1 MKIGY
6 ARVST
11 NSQDLEAQR
20 RALSQLGVDLSR
32 IYFDQGVSGRTRQ
45 RPGLNQALAACRTG
59 DTLIVTKLDRL
70 ARSVHDASEISEQL
84 QKQGIALQI
93 GSEIYD
99 PAVPTGKPLFNIL
112 AMVAEFEADL
122 ISARTKEGM
131 AIAKRKGKLK
141 GKQPK
146 LSPKQQMHVCAMY
159 ESGEYTQA
167 EIAELMGVSDR
178 TVRRILTTKRV
189 P

>member
-11 NSQDLEAQR
+11 HNQDLDAQQQ
-20 RALSQLGVDLSR
+20 ALSQLGVDASR
-32 IYFDQGVSGRTRQ
+32 IYFDHGISGRTKQ

-70 ARSVHDASEISEQL
+70 ARSVHDASEISEFL
-84 QKQGIALQI
+84 QSQGISLQI
-93 GSEIYD
+93 GSEVYN
-99 PAVPTGKPLFNIL
+99 PAVPTGKLLFNVL

-122 ISARTKEGM
+122 ISARTREGM

-146 LSPKQQMHVCAMY
+146 LSPKQQLHVCTMY
-159 ESGEYTQA
+159 ESGEYTQT

-178 TVRRILTTKRV
+178 TIRRVLTAQR
-189 P
+189 PS